1 MVIFQDCSRNG
12 TFVNEERVNERRILT
27 HGDII
32 SITQPKLKVFSFKDH
47 RRGANELPEKIA
59 QKYHLGKKLGAGAC
73 GTVFLVHNYR
83 TCGSFALKHIKKNQL
98 MDCKSDKTLNEAK
111 IMKSLTHPC
120 IVRMFDIYDTKDSVY
135 FTLELMKGGEL
146 LSRIQQNSYLN
157 EKTSKLFFYQ
167 MCHAI
172 KYLHDRKITHRDLK
186 PDNILLAT
194 TEEFTLLKIS
204 DFGLSKLVRNNSVLR
219 TLCGTPLY
227 VAPEVL
233 VTDGKGEYTEKVDI
247 WSLGV
252 VLFTCLSGT
261 LPFAD
266 DYGTP
271 ATDQIKNGRFQFRST
286 NWKNATP
293 TAKLLIRELLT
304 VNVMQRP
311 SIVQLLRHKWLGD
324 CDMRTAAHAI
334 MRIPLEPEPVKDD
347 DDIFAR
353 PYEVDNDNENVQS
366 SKRRR
371 LR

>member
-1 MVIFQDCSRNG
+1 M
-12 TFVNEERVNERRILT
+12 
-27 HGDII
+27 
-32 SITQPKLKVFSFKDH
+32 
-47 RRGANELPEKIA
+47 
-59 QKYHLGKKLGAGAC
+59 GAGAC
-73 GTVFLVHNYR
+73 GIVYLVHNYR
-83 TCGSFALKHIKKNQL
+83 TCDSFALKHIKKNQL
-98 MDCKSDKTLNEAK
+98 MDCKSDKTLNETK

-120 IVRMFDIYDTKDSVY
+120 VVRMFDIYDTKDSVY

-146 LSRIQQNSYLN
+146 LSRIQQKSYLPESN
-157 EKTSKLFFYQ
+157 SKFFFYQ

-194 TEEFTLLKIS
+194 TDEHTLLKIS

-233 VTDGKGEYTEKVDI
+233 LTDGKGEYTEKVDI

-266 DYGTP
+266 EYGTP
-271 ATDQIKNGRFQFRST
+271 ATDQIKSGRFSFSSS
-286 NWKNATP
+286 NWKYSTP
-293 TAKLLIRELLT
+293 SAKMLIRELLT
-304 VNVMQRP
+304 TDVRRRP
-311 SIVQLLRHKWLGD
+311 SIDQLMQHRWLKDRDMLTLAHTVMNITNEEEPIVSKPMGD
-324 CDMRTAAHAI
+324 
-334 MRIPLEPEPVKDD
+334 V
-347 DDIFAR
+347 FAR
-353 PYEVDNDNENVQS
+353 PYEVDVDSDNVQS